1 MVEELKQRREFD
13 EQHDKRSEE
22 LGEKYASLE
31 QEVSVLRMLLSQ
43 TIVSLIVGP
52 KWLKSND

>member
-1 MVEELKQRREFD
+1 MVEELRQRREYD
-13 EQHDKRSEE
+13 EHHDERSEY
-22 LGEKYASLE
+22 LGEKYEALMK
-31 QEVSVLRMLLSQ
+31 EVEVLRMLLSQ